1 MGSYDEFVRTKTE
14 QIVARVMMKRGQ
26 FNYHGPNGPDEPE
39 VRRQVQVVQEVL
51 RAYLEWTRG
60 R

>member
-14 QIVARVMMKRGQ
+14 QIAARVLMKRGQ
-26 FNYHGPNGPDEPE
+26 FHPYGPNGPDEPE

-51 RAYLEWTRG
+51 RACLEWTRG